1 VATVFI
7 SHASAD
13 TDVALR
19 VERWLTDAGHA
30 VLLDRSVQSGIGL
43 GDDWRLRIEAW
54 LRAADAMVCLVTA
67 AYVASQWGVY
77 EIAAARTQ
85 GCLVLPLVVEP
96 GVRHPQLETLQH
108 TALADPADERARETV
123 LAALRR
129 LDDTGGVGWPDG
141 RSPFPG
147 LAPFDRDRRGVFCGR
162 AADVNGLVQR
172 LVSEP
177 IGLLPVVGPSGCGK
191 SSLVRAGLVPAM
203 AALPGWLV
211 LEPFTPGQD
220 PVGGLARAI
229 TVASG
234 GALEVA
240 AVRARLVR
248 AGLLGVATDLL
259 DAAGSSAR
267 RLLMVVDQFE
277 ELYVSA
283 GQYRFLDV
291 LRSAADAPVQVVAT
305 LRSSDLDLLLAE
317 PDLPVAEPRILR
329 PLGRAALRAVIEE
342 PAKVARLTVDDELIA
357 RMVDDT
363 GDGDALP
370 LLAYTLA
377 ELARGLGPGDALAA
391 ERYEWL
397 DGVQGA
403 LCRQAEA
410 ALAEAEQSTGR
421 TREQVLDGLLA
432 LVTVDAQRL
441 PAPARVDRTS
451 LSREDAAV
459 LTPFV
464 ERRLVTE
471 ERDSYR
477 FVHEMVLANWPPL
490 RDAIAAI
497 RPRLST
503 RDRIDATAADW
514 VAAGCPADWDELW
527 VGDQLAAALVGVG
540 ATIDRRDRAF
550 GQSARISVGPV
561 PLTSGA
567 QRFLLAS
574 RRRDRRA
581 RRRATTVLA
590 ALLVAA
596 LVATGVTTA
605 LWRTTRDQQTATLAR
620 QLMAQAD
627 AVRPTDPATALRLGL
642 AAAAVH
648 PADDTR
654 SALAA
659 QVTTSRFAGALAAER
674 LSIDRAEFTADGRT
688 MVTRSSS
695 AVVLWDVTHRP
706 PVRLAALPGRGQ
718 TGFGL
723 DTGFE
728 TVAVAPDGRSLAT
741 AAAGRV
747 QLWDVRNPAVPRQ
760 AGLGFAVGQT
770 ANLGVAPSPR
780 LVFSTSGRMLAVAR
794 EDGVQLFD
802 VSAPGTPR
810 ALGPPIATGDGT
822 AETVVFD
829 RADRALLTG
838 MQRPVRNGD
847 IGPSTYTLPGLP
859 APRRVETELVTWDIT
874 DPAAPRPVGPRIPYS
889 TVAVSPGRDLVA
901 VANVAGGP
909 NVTLW
914 DFRDPR
920 GPRAA
925 GRIAPVDTTTA
936 ELAFSPDGAT
946 LAVAGGERGDRWL
959 GLWSVT
965 APDRPRALLTGTPAG
980 DGEPEGVALVR
991 DLSQVWVLADRP
1003 QVAVV
1008 DGDGELTVYEY
1019 ADGDLRPVGM
1029 AVTPGP
1035 GRIVA
1040 VLPDG
1045 ATALADDGNLW
1056 DLTDRW
1062 IPTRLAVPEV
1072 EGAAAAAEVRF
1083 VGNSR
1088 VLAVARQDG
1097 AVDLLDLAD
1106 PRGPAEVRRVAPAQV
1121 GGAARLPAIALSPGA
1136 DLLAVA
1142 RPDGGATS
1150 VTVRDLE
1157 DPSRSA
1163 RFPIPPNPT
1172 PDSDAA
1178 KRQPEVAL
1186 TFTPAGLLAVRSG
1199 HNSPAAPGS
1208 LTMWDVADLA
1218 HPRALGPPVPS
1229 DGLMSASRDGDLAVR
1244 FAGRPGNLQ
1253 VVDVAAAGG
1262 PAPLG
1267 SQVPFS
1273 DRVAIPHAG
1282 LAPDGRT
1289 LAMPDG
1295 VLWDLGTPSAPRQLG
1310 TVTFGADGYAF
1321 SPDGRTLAAARPT
1334 GYRGLSGAT
1343 SELQLWDV
1351 ADRDLPR
1358 QLSSVTAKRS
1368 RPAGWWY
1375 YDDDLGPVFAADGA
1389 VLVATDAGVI
1399 RAWDIGKLIAVRA
1412 DPGPAACAVAVRGL
1426 DRSEWARYIGGEA
1439 YVDTCAA

>member
-108 TALADPADERARETV
+108 TALADPADERAGETV

-229 TVASG
+229 SVASG

-240 AVRARLVR
+240 AVRARLER

-283 GQYRFLDV
+283 GQDRFLDV

-377 ELARGLGPGDALAA
+377 ELARGLGPGDALAP

-410 ALAEAEQSTGR
+410 ALVEAEQATGR

-451 LSREDAAV
+451 LSREDAAA

-477 FVHEMVLANWPPL
+477 VVHEMVLANWPPL

-574 RRRDRRA
+574 HRRDRRA

-659 QVTTSRFAGALAAER
+659 QITTTRFAGALADER
-674 LSIDRAEFTADGRT
+674 LFLDIAEFTADGRT
-688 MVTRSSS
+688 MMTQANG
-695 AVVLWDVTHRP
+695 AVVLWDVTHSP
-706 PVRLAALPGRGQ
+706 PVRRVALPAPGRLGYDAAAMAADGRRLAA
-718 TGFGL
+718 
-723 DTGFE
+723 
-728 TVAVAPDGRSLAT
+728 

-747 QLWDVRNPAVPRQ
+747 QLWDVRDPAIPRPTGP
-760 AGLGFAVGQT
+760 AFDVGPTADLGAD
-770 ANLGVAPSPR
+770 PPPK
-780 LVFSTSGRMLAVAR
+780 LVFSTNGRILAVAR
-794 EDGVQLFD
+794 AGGVQLFD
-802 VSAPGTPR
+802 VSGPAAPR
-810 ALGPPIATGDGT
+810 ALGSPIATGGDVGPV
-822 AETVVFD
+822 AFD
-829 RADRALLTG
+829 QADRALLTG
-838 MQRPVRNGD
+838 IQRPVRNGD

-920 GPRAA
+920 APRAA

-965 APDRPRALLTGTPAG
+965 APDRPRALLTGKLGG
-980 DGEPEGVALVR
+980 DREPDGVELVP
-991 DLSQVWVLADRP
+991 DLSGVRVLAGRP
-1003 QVAVV
+1003 QVAIV
-1008 DGDGELTVYEY
+1008 DTDGRLTVHDY
-1019 ADGDLRPVGM
+1019 AEGDLRLVGM

-1083 VGNSR
+1083 VGDSR

-1106 PRGPAEVRRVAPAQV
+1106 PSGPAEVRRVAPAQV

-1150 VTVRDLE
+1150 VTVHDLE

-1163 RFPIPPNPT
+1163 RFPIPANPT

-1178 KRQPEVAL
+1178 KRQPGVAL

-1199 HNSPAAPGS
+1199 QNSPAGPGS

-1218 HPRALGPPVPS
+1218 RPRALGPPVPS

-1244 FAGRPGNLQ
+1244 FAGSPGNLQ

-1321 SPDGRTLAAARPT
+1321 SPDGRTLAAARQT
-1334 GYRGLSGAT
+1334 GYRGYRGLSGAT